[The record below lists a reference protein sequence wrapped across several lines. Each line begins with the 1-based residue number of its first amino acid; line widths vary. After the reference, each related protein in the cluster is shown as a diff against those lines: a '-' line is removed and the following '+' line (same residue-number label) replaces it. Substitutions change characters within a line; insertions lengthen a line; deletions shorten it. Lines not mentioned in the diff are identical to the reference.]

1 MEITGRANIKLK
13 RERTLTYVAGAFRTG
28 TRAFRVWL
36 PKYHL
41 YGKCHAAIMYE
52 QPKSNN
58 ICGRL
63 SEALPKSYM
72 ISTNDSRE
80 VG

>member
-1 MEITGRANIKLK
+1 MDITGRANIKLK
-13 RERTLTYVAGAFRTG
+13 RERTLTYRDSSFPGVAAQIS
-28 TRAFRVWL
+28 
-36 PKYHL
+36 P

-72 ISTNDSRE
+72 ISTNASRE
-80 VG
+80 IG